1 MTKTVSNSSLKRK
14 EASCEAI
21 LDAAED
27 LLARYGYKRMTM
39 EDLAHAVGL
48 SKGALYLRFSSK
60 EDVALSMID
69 RGSRRLRSRLE
80 HVLEL
85 PGDPKAKIISLLVER
100 VMFKYDSVRKYC
112 ASFDEV
118 YAALKPEILKR
129 REQYLIEESKILTL
143 AIERGIASRVFKCE
157 DPYQAASMLV
167 LATNSLLPYRLSP
180 DELGKRTELHERAQ
194 QLAEFLVTALN
205 PEAVNGDEL
214 NGAKN

>member
-1 MTKTVSNSSLKRK
+1 MKKK

-39 EDLAHAVGL
+39 DDLAHAVGL
-48 SKGALYLRFSSK
+48 SKGALYLRFASK

-69 RGSRRLRSRLE
+69 RVNSRLRARLE
-80 HVLEL
+80 HVLEQPADSKSKL
-85 PGDPKAKIISLLVER
+85 IALLVER

-143 AIERGIASRVFKCE
+143 AIERGIASRAFKCE

-180 DELGKRTELHERAQ
+180 DELGKRKELHERAQ
-194 QLAEFLVTALN
+194 QLAEFLVVALN
-205 PEAVNGDEL
+205 PDRVDEDEL
-214 NGAKN
+214 YGAKN